1 MSYLFDET
9 RCRICVPASEVIE
22 GRLGD
27 GIEEILGLRSGEDVQ
42 ILYPS

>member
-1 MSYLFDET
+1 MSCIIDENE
-9 RCRICVPASEVIE
+9 CRLCVPASDAID

-42 ILYPS
+42 MLYS